1 MDWNSVGSLWLTTL
15 AWAVGLAAAF
25 GLLARLT
32 PCNPGMYWWK
42 DLRAAAT
49 DSLYWFVVP
58 LFLRFGRTAMLIAG
72 VVLVFGGHAPQ
83 AVWAKEMPLWQQC
96 LAVLFLQDVILY
108 WIHRVFHTRL
118 AWDFHAVHH
127 SPQVLDW
134 MSFQRFHPVNYLL
147 EFVVADVTV
156 LLLGFSP
163 AALVALA
170 PFNTVYSA
178 MVHANLNWTFGP
190 LRYFLASPV
199 FHRWHH
205 TTQEAGLNKNFAS
218 TFPFLD
224 LLFGTF
230 HMPPGELPEHFGNG
244 EPDFPRHF
252 WGQLLH
258 PFREMRI
265 TKWARHRPVLA
276 GLVGACLLAIV
287 GGLGTWAYFT
297 LRLLERNEQ
306 LAKEAALAKLGP
318 PEAGGAGAAHAAAVT
333 GVALSGD
340 GRLVWAGEDGA
351 VRIQGGAD
359 GQEHALRGHERR
371 VSGVA
376 VSADGRRVVSGGYD
390 GTVRVWDAEAGRQQ
404 AALTGH
410 RGAVLSVAVTADGL
424 RAVSG
429 GADGTARVWDLTSNR
444 EVLTLAGH
452 GGAVPS
458 VAVSADGRR
467 VVTAS
472 QHAAKVWDAAAGR
485 EVALKGHTD
494 LVYAVAVS
502 ADGERVVTGSFD
514 QTVKVWEAATGKE
527 VVTLRGH
534 AGPVYAVA
542 AGPYGRQVVSGGAD
556 GTVRVWDA
564 GTGQAVLTFSGHAG
578 GVTSVAVSAGGERII
593 SGGRDGSVRS
603 WDAGGASQMATADS
617 ASSPP
622 PDQGSEVAH

>member
-1 MDWNSVGSLWLTTL
+1 MDWITALGGAWLQTL
-15 AWAVGLAAAF
+15 AWAAGLAAAF

-58 LFLRFGRTAMLIAG
+58 VFLNVGRKVALIAA
-72 VVLVFGGHAPQ
+72 VVLVFGGREPECLP
-83 AVWAKEMPLWQQC
+83 VKGLPLWQQC
-96 LAVLFLQDVILY
+96 LLILLIQDVILY
-108 WIHRVFHTRL
+108 VVHRFFHTRL

-147 EFVVADVTV
+147 EFVLADVAV
-156 LLLGFSP
+156 LLLGFP
-163 AALVALA
+163 WEALVVLT

-190 LRYFLASPV
+190 LRYVLASPV

-224 LLFGTF
+224 LLCGTF

-265 TKWARHRPVLA
+265 TKWALRSPVGASLA
-276 GLVGACLLAIV
+276 GACLLVV
-287 GGLGTWAYFT
+287 GSGLGSWAYYT
-297 LRLLERNEQ
+297 VRLLERNEE
-306 LAKEAALAKLGP
+306 LAAEAARATLRQ
-318 PEAGGAGAAHAAAVT
+318 PEAEGPGAARVPAVT
-333 GVALSGD
+333 AVALGAD
-340 GRLVWAGEDGA
+340 GRLVWGGEDGA
-351 VRIQGGAD
+351 IHTRGGAA
-359 GQEHALRGHERR
+359 GPEEHVLRGHERR

-376 VSADGRRVVSGGYD
+376 VSVDGRRVVSGGYD
-390 GTVRVWDAEAGRQQ
+390 GTVRVWDAEARREQV
-404 AALTGH
+404 ALRGH
-410 RGAVLSVAVTADGL
+410 TGAVLSVAVNADG
-424 RAVSG
+424 RCAVSG
-429 GADGTARVWDLTSNR
+429 GADGMARVWDLTASR

-452 GGAVPS
+452 AGAIPS
-458 VAVSADGRR
+458 VAISGDGRR
-467 VVTAS
+467 IVTAS
-472 QHAAKVWDAAAGR
+472 QHAAKVWDTAAGR

-494 LVYAVAVS
+494 LVYAVAIS

-514 QTVKVWEAATGKE
+514 RTVKVWEAATGRE

-542 AGPYGRQVVSGGAD
+542 ISPDGRQVVSGGAD
-556 GTVRVWDA
+556 GTVRVWETE
-564 GTGQAVLTFSGHAG
+564 TGRAVLTFSGHTGA
-578 GVTSVAVSAGGERII
+578 VTTVAISADGEHIV
-593 SGGRDGSVRS
+593 SGGRDGSVRT
-603 WDAGGASQMATADS
+603 WGARAPGQMATA
-617 ASSPP
+617 APR
-622 PDQGSEVAH
+622 GEVAH